1 MWKIKHNQPV
11 GQTRNRKGNQ
21 KINLE
26 ASEDEKKPYRR
37 VKQNQF

>member
-21 KINLE
+21 KNLE